1 MGHKGP
7 VRRSTHIDEIP
18 FLAVARS
25 LGDLWSYNSEENVF
39 VVSPEPDIRVY
50 PVDISKH
57 RCLILGTDG
66 AWNMLTPQNAIT
78 TVCQAE
84 KANEAHMLNPVEGG
98 RSAWINPSKQL
109 VDTAIERWNASKLRA
124 DNTSVVT
131 VMLDPPGPPRA
142 QVLKNRKR
150 ELAALN
156 AGRHLPNPNQPPG
169 DRGSMA
175 LVTNTTPEDEP
186 ATAAATASQAVAS
199 SMMPVVVAPSTVG
212 EGGVLPPA
220 VKSACSIISR
230 FPNSHHPVQ
239 SSGFDLVKQKQQSFA
254 AAPSSASVR
263 LNDSADQ
270 PTVSG
275 SVAASGSFIGRT
287 GRLSDSTLV
296 NRGGPVS
303 SVAVAF
309 AAPARMGRAAPAT
322 SSSIQPAKEDSTVQC
337 NEISSSEDTS
347 PRSAERTASASAAV
361 EGEQP
366 VSTSP
371 LSELVSSP
379 LLSSTAVKST
389 GAHRGKSLSRELSA
403 LRLSSAPSTPSR
415 KTSSRLASSSS
426 RSNKRM
432 AAAASS
438 DTENRHANLLPV
450 RNHYL
455 RRGTPSTA
463 ADATMPPASSF
474 SDVERRCRDLHA
486 TLDSMEQKSLA
497 AAGGRTTTTPVRRPP
512 AVPLSQQQQ
521 QTRSVSKTSSA
532 SAALVRKN
540 NAAEA
545 SSSPHCLRPSADNNS
560 SAVGATPS
568 RSLRS
573 RTAVSV
579 TPAIAVAAAS
589 AKSVSGTKRRRPLSV
604 GAGCAAAKS
613 PRTAAGVVVVKEK
626 AAVMNRSRQA
636 RVLRLKK

>member
-1 MGHKGP
+1 
-7 VRRSTHIDEIP
+7 
-18 FLAVARS
+18 
-25 LGDLWSYNSEENVF
+25 
-39 VVSPEPDIRVY
+39 
-50 PVDISKH
+50 
-57 RCLILGTDG
+57 
-66 AWNMLTPQNAIT
+66 
-78 TVCQAE
+78 
-84 KANEAHMLNPVEGG
+84 
-98 RSAWINPSKQL
+98 
-109 VDTAIERWNASKLRA
+109 
-124 DNTSVVT
+124 
-131 VMLDPPGPPRA
+131 
-142 QVLKNRKR
+142 
-150 ELAALN
+150 
-156 AGRHLPNPNQPPG
+156 
-169 DRGSMA
+169 MA

-186 ATAAATASQAVAS
+186 ATAATATSQAVVAS
-199 SMMPVVVAPSTVG
+199 TMMPVVVAPSAVG

-263 LNDSADQ
+263 LNDSTDQ

-275 SVAASGSFIGRT
+275 SAPSGSFIGRT

-303 SVAVAF
+303 SVTVAF

-347 PRSAERTASASAAV
+347 PRSAERTTACASAAA
-361 EGEQP
+361 EGDQL

-379 LLSSTAVKST
+379 LLSSTAAAGLSKKS
-389 GAHRGKSLSRELSA
+389 AGKSLSRELSA

-426 RSNKRM
+426 KANKRM
-432 AAAASS
+432 TAAAAMKGSAAAS
-438 DTENRHANLLPV
+438 LDTENRHANLPLPV

-463 ADATMPPASSF
+463 ALPASSF

-486 TLDSMEQKSLA
+486 TLDSMEQRSLA
-497 AAGGRTTTTPVRRPP
+497 AGGGRTTTPVRRPP

-521 QTRSVSKTSSA
+521 QTRSISKTSSA
-532 SAALVRKN
+532 SSALVRKN

-545 SSSPHCLRPSADNNS
+545 SSSPHCLRPSVDNNS
-560 SAVGATPS
+560 SAVGGTPS

-573 RTAVSV
+573 RTAVSA
-579 TPAIAVAAAS
+579 TPAVAAS

-604 GAGCAAAKS
+604 GGGGCAAAKS

-626 AAVMNRSRQA
+626 AAVVNRSRQA